1 MFTID
6 NSKTKI
12 ISYLKSGLNAFTFI
26 SPQLHNEIP
35 QMLHQLTTYYDNDE
49 YFNNILDQIAV
60 RWGNIFTSKLN
71 SEIKD
76 FKYMY
81 NLNQTKLMEL
91 VKDAELLPDVQRVK
105 NEQLDD
111 LIDSLDSLMNP
122 LASITRGI
130 KKTKITKKLPS
141 KKSK

>member
-1 MFTID
+1 MYTID

-12 ISYLKSGLNAFTFI
+12 IFYLKSGLNAFTFI
-26 SPQLHNEIP
+26 SPQLSNEIP
-35 QMLHQLTTYYDNDE
+35 QMLYQLTTHYDNDE

-91 VKDAELLPDVQRVK
+91 VKDAELLPDVQRIK

-130 KKTKITKKLPS
+130 KKTKIAKKLPR
-141 KKSK
+141 KNK

>member
-1 MFTID
+1 MYTID
-6 NSKTKI
+6 NYKNKI
-12 ISYLKSGLNAFTFI
+12 IDYLKSGVSAFTVI

-35 QMLHQLTTYYDNDE
+35 QMLYQLTTHYGNDE

-60 RWGNIFTSKLN
+60 RWGNIFTPKLN

-81 NLNQTKLMEL
+81 NLKQTKLMEL
-91 VKDAELLPDVQRVK
+91 VNEAELLPDVQRVK
-105 NEQLDD
+105 TEQLDD

-122 LASITRGI
+122 IASITRGI
-130 KKTKITKKLPS
+130 KKTKLNRKRISRK
-141 KKSK
+141 